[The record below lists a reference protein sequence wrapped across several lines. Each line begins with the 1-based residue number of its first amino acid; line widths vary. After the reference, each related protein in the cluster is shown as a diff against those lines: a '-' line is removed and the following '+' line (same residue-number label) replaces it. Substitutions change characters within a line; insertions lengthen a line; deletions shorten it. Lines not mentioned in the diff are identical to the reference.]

1 MFRNFFGRALLS
13 AIGCGLVLAMAP
25 VPASAQLQIKTEDL
39 TLKFGFQGQFWAD
52 WTQDATAPS
61 AGNQGYAQNFYLL
74 RARLMFGGT
83 IGNNI
88 SFFFQTDDPKLGLS
102 PAGSTATKC
111 LTNCTVSNPGFV
123 LQDAWAAYKFSKYL
137 EVSAGEMLLPNSRQG
152 LQSTLSFYT
161 VNISPIST
169 INNGP
174 LMESALRDVGFQA
187 RGYFFNDRLQYR
199 GGIFDGERDANGR
212 NAPRPALY
220 LQYDFLDREKEYAY
234 AGTALGK
241 RKILAI
247 DVGGDK
253 QGTYRSESAN
263 IASDTPIRGG
273 DEIGF
278 NYQYFHWD
286 GRQKFTAIPD
296 QNDQL
301 VEAAYYVHK
310 AKVQPFAKFETQNF
324 VQGSNSTKDI
334 NRYGFG
340 ANYYLH
346 GQNLKWTVQYT
357 RALPQNGST
366 IRPSNEFTT
375 QLQVFYF

>member
-1 MFRNFFGRALLS
+1 MSHTFFHKTLLFVIACAMLAL
-13 AIGCGLVLAMAP
+13 VTAP
-25 VPASAQLQIKTEDL
+25 AFAQLQVKTEDI

-52 WTQDATAPS
+52 WTQDATAAS

-83 IGNNI
+83 IGDNI
-88 SFFFQTDDPKLGLS
+88 DFFFQTDDPKLGLS
-102 PAGSTATKC
+102 PSSTAASKT
-111 LTNCTVSNPGFV
+111 LTTGNSTSPGFII
-123 LQDAWAAYKFSKYL
+123 QDAWAQYRFSKYL
-137 EVSAGEMLLPNSRQG
+137 QIAAGEMLVPNSRQA
-152 LQSTLSFYT
+152 LQSTLSYYT
-161 VNISPIST
+161 VNISSIST
-169 INNGP
+169 VANSS
-174 LMESALRDVGFQA
+174 LVESALRDVGFQA
-187 RGYFFNDRLQYR
+187 RGYFLDDRLQYR
-199 GGIFDGERDANGR
+199 GGIFAGERDADGR
-212 NAPRPALY
+212 NAPRPAAY
-220 LQYDFLDREKEYAY
+220 LQYDFFDREKEYAY

-253 QGTYRSESAN
+253 QQSYRSMSAN
-263 IASDTPIRGG
+263 LANDLPVFGG

-278 NYQYFHWD
+278 NYQFIHWD

-310 AKVQPFAKFETQNF
+310 AKLQPFAKFETQNF
-324 VQGSNSTKDI
+324 VQGVNSLKDV
-334 NRYGFG
+334 NRIGTG
-340 ANYYLH
+340 ANYYIH
-346 GQNLKWTVQYT
+346 GQNLKWTFQYT